1 MLSDPGFVR
10 LDPSLGLAV
19 YRRAIRMDG
28 QVPKSSRN
36 HCYHGRIGGHA
47 CGLPSDL
54 YSNLTTHENELIAKE
69 ERWRYSNFSYRFNV
83 GIDLCL
89 YTIWANLFPVRYSQ
103 MLPWSITE
111 FNYSREQMLSG
122 MESSVLYAGT
132 QNIHII
138 AFRISLSIVSS
149 KPPYL

>member
-1 MLSDPGFVR
+1 MLSYPGFVR

-19 YRRAIRMDG
+19 YWWAIRMDG

-83 GIDLCL
+83 GIDFYVLIQYRLICFQCDIRRCCRGLLPNSTIQESRCSPGWNHLCSMQ
-89 YTIWANLFPVRYSQ
+89 VRKIFK
-103 MLPWSITE
+103 L
-111 FNYSREQMLSG
+111 
-122 MESSVLYAGT
+122 
-132 QNIHII
+132 
-138 AFRISLSIVSS
+138 
-149 KPPYL
+149 